1 MKVKSLFIIS
11 KSDLFLKAT
20 ENYFKKIGISVF
32 TINNTTEALHFISDL
47 TPDVVVVKSD
57 DFLKEEI
64 YSLTNVS
71 QNIIL
76 LKQSIDSDSEF
87 KQIQLPIDP
96 AQLIMKIEQL
106 YKV

>member
-32 TINNTTEALHFISDL
+32 TISNTVEALHFISDL

-64 YSLTNVS
+64 NSLTNVS

-76 LKQSIDSDSEF
+76 LQQNIDADSEF

-96 AQLIMKIEQL
+96 AQLIMMIEQL